1 MITWYLYNWLI
12 LDKNSANEE
21 SIIGGFKKSKVR
33 IKENKVYL
41 IIKLPYGEQ
50 VDADQIKALTQRC
63 NHGFFNVSKYTRN
76 KIELFCPIGNSLNQR
91 LNQPTVFTVKI
102 EVKDGKLSFVDINKG
117 NLAPKLESNEE
128 DDLNKGITISSKVD
142 LKADSISNKKGVS
155 TGDNSNISLSCMLMT
170 VSVLGLGLLKYLKRR
185 ALS

>member
-1 MITWYLYNWLI
+1 MITWNLYDWLI
-12 LDKNSANEE
+12 LDNDSTNEE
-21 SIIGGFKKSKVR
+21 LIIGGFMKSKVR

-41 IIKLPYGEQ
+41 IINLPYGEQ

-155 TGDNSNISLSCMLMT
+155 TGDDSNISLLMI